1 MRNLVCYDA
10 VMDTH
15 DTDPMVVR
23 LGEAR
28 RDRIESTR
36 HNPKRWARAWT
47 DTETNALGIGRVNE
61 LKQFGGWTDQDV
73 ALIGALLY
81 SELLNTPNW
90 TTQEVADW
98 YGVKD
103 RTVYQWFQ
111 RRKVTPSKFGS
122 ANCYPR
128 HVAMSIEPKPKGRRP
143 RPDATA

>member
-1 MRNLVCYDA
+1 
-10 VMDTH
+10 MDTN
-15 DTDPMVVR
+15 DSDKTIQR

-28 RDRIESTR
+28 RDRIEDTR

-47 DTETNALGIGRVNE
+47 ATETQALGHDRVAE
-61 LKQFGGWTDQDV
+61 LKHFGGWTNEDV
-73 ALIGALLY
+73 MKVGALRY
-81 SELLNTPNW
+81 AALLNAPNW
-90 TTQEVADW
+90 TTQDVADW
-98 YGVKD
+98 YNVKD

-111 RRKVTPSKFGS
+111 RRKVTPHKFGS